1 MSFERAPPHFFARS
15 RGLEV
20 RLVAS
25 RSRSTRV
32 ARERGN
38 ASRAVAVARASRD
51 VPRARRA
58 EISDAT
64 SRGGRRAGKRG
75 ENARARERERERA
88 REDGRDREM
97 TSGSRDV
104 DVVARAGWRDARVRR
119 ANACREG

>member
-1 MSFERAPPHFFARS
+1 M
-15 RGLEV
+15 

-51 VPRARRA
+51 VPRASRA
-58 EISDAT
+58 EISDVT

-75 ENARARERERERA
+75 ENARARERERA
-88 REDGRDREM
+88 VEDGRDREM

-104 DVVARAGWRDARVRR
+104 DVVARAGWREARVRR